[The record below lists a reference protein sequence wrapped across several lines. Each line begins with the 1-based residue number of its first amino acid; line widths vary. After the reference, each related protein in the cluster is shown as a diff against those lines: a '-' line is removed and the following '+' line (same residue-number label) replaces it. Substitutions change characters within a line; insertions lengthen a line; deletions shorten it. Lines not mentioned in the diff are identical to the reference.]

1 MTLGPELAD
10 LEGSARLV
18 GASRRIVRAML
29 ARVRTGTV
37 VLVEGERTA
46 TFGEGR
52 PLARVVVHDPRA
64 YGTLLRQGS
73 VGLGASYAA
82 GWWDCDELTD
92 LVRILERVTTPA
104 RRRADALAR
113 RSAPLVE
120 PLRRLAEWVRPPERV
135 RTREQDRLHVRAH
148 YDLSNDFF
156 AQMLDETMMYSCA
169 FFERPEVTL
178 AEAQSAKLDRLCR
191 KLALSPD
198 DHVVEI
204 GTGWGGFALHAAR
217 HYGCRVTTTTISD
230 AQFEYATRRVAEAG
244 LAERVSVV
252 NRDYR
257 ELEGRFDK
265 LVSIE
270 MIEAIGWRQ
279 LDAFFA
285 ACARL
290 LEPGGLMGLQ
300 AIVIDDRSYERAKR
314 REDFIKR
321 LVFPGGFLPSIE
333 AMTRAATRVSDL
345 RVVDL
350 EDIGRHYAETLARW
364 RANLEAHAEAVET
377 LELGESFTRLW
388 RMYLCYCEA
397 AFLERHVSDV
407 QVVFARGHWRGAL
420 APQPTRA
427 RP

>member
-1 MTLGPELAD
+1 MTLGPEFAELD
-10 LEGSARLV
+10 EHPRGI
-18 GASRRIVRAML
+18 GASRRVVRAL
-29 ARVRTGTV
+29 LRRVRGGTV
-37 VLVEGERTA
+37 DLVEGERT
-46 TFGEGR
+46 TRFGEGR

-64 YGTLLRQGS
+64 YPALVRRGS

-82 GWWDCDELTD
+82 GWWDCEELTD
-92 LVRILERVTTPA
+92 LVRILERTASPG

-113 RSAPLVE
+113 RLSLFVE
-120 PLRRLAEWVRPPERV
+120 PARRLNERVRPPERT
-135 RTREQDRLHVRAH
+135 RTREQDRQHVRAH

-156 AQMLDETMMYSCA
+156 ELMLDETMMYSCA

-178 AEAQSAKLDRLCR
+178 AEAQTAKLDRLCR

-230 AQFEYATRRVAEAG
+230 AQFEYASRRVAAAG
-244 LAERVSVV
+244 LTERVRVLD
-252 NRDYR
+252 RDYR
-257 ELEGRFDK
+257 ELEGTFDK

-279 LDAFFA
+279 LDTFFA
-285 ACARL
+285 TCARL

-333 AMTRAATRVSDL
+333 AMTRSSTRESDL

-364 RANLEAHAEAVET
+364 RAHLEARAGAVA
-377 LELGESFTRLW
+377 ELGLGEGFARLW

-407 QVVFARGHWRGAL
+407 QVVFARDRWRAAL
-420 APQPTRA
+420 APQPTRT
-427 RP
+427 

>member
-1 MTLGPELAD
+1 MSLGPGLAD
-10 LEGSARLV
+10 LDESPRFV
-18 GASRRIVRAML
+18 GASRRVVRAML
-29 ARVRTGTV
+29 ARVREGTV
-37 VLVEGERTA
+37 VLVEGERT
-46 TFGEGR
+46 TSFGEGR
-52 PLARVVVHDPRA
+52 PLARVVVSDPRA
-64 YGTLLRQGS
+64 YPALVRQGS

-92 LVRILERVTTPA
+92 LVRILERATTPA
-104 RRRADALAR
+104 RRRSDALAR
-113 RSAPLVE
+113 RLAPLVE
-120 PLRRLAEWVRPPERV
+120 PTRRLHEWVRPPERV
-135 RTREQDRLHVRAH
+135 RTREEDRRHVAAH

-156 AQMLDETMMYSCA
+156 ELMLDETMMYSCA

-178 AEAQSAKLDRLCR
+178 AEAQRAKLDRLCR
-191 KLALSPD
+191 KLALSPE

-204 GTGWGGFALHAAR
+204 GTGWGGFALHAAG

-230 AQFEYATRRVAEAG
+230 AQFEYATRRVAAAG
-244 LAERVSVV
+244 LGDRVSVL

-257 ELEGRFDK
+257 ELEGTFDK

-279 LDAFFA
+279 LDTFFA
-285 ACARL
+285 TGARL

-333 AMTRAATRVSDL
+333 AMTRSATRVSDL

-364 RANLEAHAEAVET
+364 RANLEARAASVAA
-377 LELGESFTRLW
+377 LGLGEPFARLW
-388 RMYLCYCEA
+388 RMYLAYCEA

-407 QVVFARGHWRGAL
+407 QVVFARDRWRGAL

-427 RP
+427 

>member
-1 MTLGPELAD
+1 MTTLGPELAD
-10 LEGSARLV
+10 LDESPRLV
-18 GASRRIVRAML
+18 GASRRVVRAAL
-29 ARVRTGTV
+29 RRVREGTV
-37 VLVEGERTA
+37 VLVEGDGTT

-52 PLARVVVHDPRA
+52 PVARVVVRDPRA
-64 YGTLLRQGS
+64 YRALVRRGS

-82 GWWDCDELTD
+82 GWWECDELTD
-92 LVRILERVTTPA
+92 LVRILERATTPA
-104 RRRADALAR
+104 RRRSDALAR
-113 RSAPLVE
+113 RLGPLVE
-120 PLRRLAEWVRPPERV
+120 PARRLREWVRPPERV
-135 RTREQDRLHVRAH
+135 RTREVDRRHVRAH

-156 AQMLDETMMYSCA
+156 ALMLDETMMYSCA

-178 AEAQSAKLDRLCR
+178 AEAQSAKLDRLCA
-191 KLALSPD
+191 KLALSAD

-230 AQFEYATRRVAEAG
+230 AQFEFATRRVAEAG
-244 LAERVSVV
+244 LADRVSVE

-257 ELEGRFDK
+257 ELEGTYDK

-279 LDAFFA
+279 LDTFFA
-285 ACARL
+285 TCARL

-300 AIVIDDRSYERAKR
+300 AIVIDDASYERAKR

-333 AMTRAATRVSDL
+333 AMTRSTARVSDL
-345 RVVDL
+345 RMVDL

-364 RANLEAHAEAVET
+364 RANLEARARAVAA
-377 LELGESFTRLW
+377 LGLGETFSRLW

-407 QVVFARGHWRGAL
+407 QVVFARDRWRGAL

-427 RP
+427 

>member
-1 MTLGPELAD
+1 MSLGPELAD
-10 LEGSARLV
+10 LAERPRLV
-18 GASRRIVRAML
+18 GASRRVVRAML
-29 ARVRTGTV
+29 GRVREGTV
-37 VLVEGERTA
+37 VLVEGERT
-46 TFGEGR
+46 TSVGEGR

-64 YGTLLRQGS
+64 YPALVRQGS
-73 VGLGASYAA
+73 VGLAASYAA

-92 LVRILERVTTPA
+92 LVRILERTTTPA

-113 RSAPLVE
+113 RLAPLVE
-120 PLRRLAEWVRPPERV
+120 PARRLNEWVRPPERV
-135 RTREQDRLHVRAH
+135 RTREQDRRHVRAH

-156 AQMLDETMMYSCA
+156 ELMLDETMMYSCA

-178 AEAQSAKLDRLCR
+178 AEAQTAKLDRLCR

-230 AQFEYATRRVAEAG
+230 AQFEYASRRVAAAG
-244 LAERVSVV
+244 LAERVSVL

-257 ELEGRFDK
+257 ELEGTFDK

-279 LDAFFA
+279 LDTFFA
-285 ACARL
+285 TGARL

-314 REDFIKR
+314 HEDFIKR

-333 AMTRAATRVSDL
+333 AMTRSTTRVSDL
-345 RVVDL
+345 RLIDL
-350 EDIGRHYAETLARW
+350 EDLGRHYAETLARW
-364 RANLEAHAEAVET
+364 RANLESRAGAVA
-377 LELGESFTRLW
+377 ELGLGEGFARLW

-407 QVVFARGHWRGAL
+407 QAVFARDRWRGAL
-420 APQPTRA
+420 APPPTRA
-427 RP
+427 